1 MTPLEQRLTKLAE
14 KLGDDYSAKMYPVQN
29 VQTTK
34 EFTQDVNFA
43 RRMTTNHTYKQG
55 AAAMIP
61 IIVKLAEALKFECSN
76 KRSDLNPCNA
86 TETLKELEDFINKQG
101 E

>member
-14 KLGDDYSAKMYPVQN
+14 KMADDVGAKCSTSPRDKFDIGKISYI
-29 VQTTK
+29 
-34 EFTQDVNFA
+34 A
-43 RRMTTNHTYKQG
+43 G

-61 IIVKLAEALKFECSN
+61 IIVKLADSLKFYSN
-76 KRSDLNPCNA
+76 KNYDRVCFLDHA
-86 TETLKELEDFINKQG
+86 TCHESYGEDARQYLKELEDFINKQG